1 MLIFGAL
8 ISPFVRKVC
17 VMAEEKGIAYE
28 LKLAP
33 RRTPDPDFVLAS
45 PFGKIPAIKDGDY
58 TLADSTAI
66 AIYLDAKYPQPGLI
80 PAEAGARGRTLW
92 FDEYADTIAGGS
104 GLKVLFN
111 RLVGLKILKV
121 PVDENLAL
129 QGEAELPRIWA
140 YLESVA
146 PQNGWLVGDGFT
158 LADISVA
165 SIIRSMEYVNV
176 APKAAEYPR
185 AVAWYN
191 RVRARPAWQKVAAVE
206 ATFKLPD

>member
-1 MLIFGAL
+1 MLIYGAL

-17 VMAEEKGIAYE
+17 VAAEEIGIAYQ

-33 RRTPDPDFVLAS
+33 RGTPDPEFLAAS
-45 PFGKIPAIKDGDY
+45 PFGKIPAIRDGDY

-66 AIYLDAKYPQPGLI
+66 AVYLDSKYPQAGLI
-80 PAEAGARGRTLW
+80 PAEAEARGQTLW
-92 FDEYADTIAGGS
+92 FDEFADTILAAS
-104 GLKVLFN
+104 
-111 RLVGLKILKV
+111 GLKILFNRFVGPKILKV
-121 PVDENLAL
+121 AVDEAAAL

-140 YLESVA
+140 YLERVA
-146 PQNGWLVGDGFT
+146 PETGWLVGDGFT

-165 SIIRSMEYVNV
+165 SVIRSLEYVDSQPG
-176 APKAAEYPR
+176 AKEYPR

-206 ATFKLPD
+206 AAFQLPG